1 MAKLPFFFE
10 NKKISRFLY
19 IIRYQCFLTIPNTNY
34 CTFKI
39 KYISLQLLFLKSK
52 KKHYLCGFIL

>member
-19 IIRYQCFLTIPNTNY
+19 IIRYQCFLTIPNTNC

-39 KYISLQLLFLKSK
+39 KYISLQLLF
-52 KKHYLCGFIL
+52 